1 MTEALRNTRES
12 KTSISL
18 AFPHAGAKLQLGL
31 ALVMFTGITISA
43 SAQRIVNTRDPK
55 VRVVAHATISP
66 SSSGDSSQGEY
77 ADLKLSNSVR
87 QLAHLGGLPPKMI
100 FHLCWDFNFFLM
112 LALIFW
118 KGGPPLSEALRAR
131 SRSVRRAIEEA
142 QRVAEEAAIRL
153 AEVEKR
159 WAQLDSEIAAISAV
173 AKAEMNHYEQL
184 LSTKTAEDIRRIME
198 YSQSEID
205 RAAQRARHELKA
217 FAADLAVSL
226 ARESILINKR
236 TDEKLVKSFIEGLR
250 HQEVAQGTAQP
261 PAQGNRE
268 LVART

>member
-1 MTEALRNTRES
+1 MTEASRNVRES

-18 AFPHAGAKLQLGL
+18 AFPHAGAKLQLVL
-31 ALVMFTGITISA
+31 TLVMFTGITVSA
-43 SAQRIVNTRDPK
+43 SAQRTVDTRDPK

-66 SSSGDSSQGEY
+66 SSSGDFSPDEY
-77 ADLKLSNSVR
+77 ADLRLSNSVR
-87 QLAHLGGLPPKMI
+87 QLAHLAGFPPKTI

-118 KGGPPLSEALRAR
+118 KGGPPLSEALQAR
-131 SRSVRRAIEEA
+131 SESVRRAIEEA
-142 QRVAEEAAIRL
+142 QRLAEEAAIRL

-159 WAQLDSEIAAISAV
+159 SAQLDSEIAAIRAV
-173 AKAEMNHYEQL
+173 AEAEMNHEEQL
-184 LSTKTAEDIRRIME
+184 LSKRTAEDIRRITE

-236 TDEKLVKSFIEGLR
+236 KDEELVKSFIEGLR
-250 HQEVAQGTAQP
+250 HQEVAQATAQP
-261 PAQGNRE
+261 PAQGSRE